1 MVISPEPVRGSG
13 VFFFGPKEADTK
25 AERRKYARA
34 NIGWPIVMETA
45 ERFVYGNM
53 LDVSTAGAFI
63 RCRRPLGILEVA
75 RMVIIDVN
83 LQGDSIVLEAR
94 VMWSRVSGADNELT
108 PHGMG
113 LQFIN
118 ITADCLRAISNLT
131 SDRVKNLGI
140 D

>member
-1 MVISPEPVRGSG
+1 MVISPEPMRGSG
-13 VFFFGPKEADTK
+13 AFFFGPTEANMN

-34 NIGWPIVMETA
+34 NISWPIVMETA

-63 RCRRPLGILEVA
+63 RCRMPLGILEVA

-83 LQGDSIVLEAR
+83 LQGDSIVLKAR
-94 VMWSRVSGADNELT
+94 VMWSRVSGPDNELT

-113 LQFIN
+113 VQFIN
-118 ITADCLRAISNLT
+118 ITADCSRSISTLT
-131 SDRVKNLGI
+131 SDRLKNLGI